1 MKSVKYQLKNGL
13 KVLLLESHKSP
24 VVSVQM
30 WVKNGSADEKKGE
43 EGLSH
48 FIEHLVFKGS
58 RKYKAGEIAQ
68 VVEGSGGEL
77 NAYTTFD
84 QTVFYVTISKEFQDV
99 ALDVISEMMGHPIFD
114 KTEVDNEREVV
125 IEEIK
130 MGMDSPGR
138 KASQL
143 LFSTCFKNHPYGT
156 PVIGYDKIIRKTSL
170 KKIKDFFA
178 ERYATSNML
187 LVVSGDFQSS
197 EMKKSVNKYFND
209 FKKSVAKK
217 RSRKKEPK
225 QSSPRLKVEQTE
237 FQQTTVYFAWKAPN
251 IKHKDTVALDVL
263 SFILG
268 QGDSSR
274 LMQKLRMEKPLTN
287 SVGAWTFAPQDDGV
301 LAVSMG
307 LDKENL
313 TEAFSTLNSSL
324 ADFLT
329 KIPTND
335 EMQKTIT
342 NFASDQVY
350 AVETVDGIARKAG
363 SLEFFLGDY
372 KYFAQYMKQVHQLK
386 PIDIVKMARKYF
398 NPKTLSIVV
407 MTNEKKT
414 VTEKICK
421 SFIKEYTKSY
431 KKACAIKVVDKK
443 FKPQKFVIATSS
455 KKNEESV
462 TKKQLKSGIRLYT
475 KATYEI
481 PTVSVRIGFHG
492 GARGEEQN
500 ILGLSELF
508 SRVWLGGTDTCS
520 EEALNHKIDSLAA
533 GLTTFSGRNTFGM
546 SSDFLS
552 NHQGEM
558 FEILAD
564 VLLNPLFDD
573 NVLDRE
579 RAVQVNQIKSRND
592 SPSQLC
598 GMQFIQTMFPQHPN
612 GKDMLGS
619 EESLKKMS
627 RKDLQSY
634 YKKLFSTQNIYISIV
649 GAFDDSEVQKF
660 LNTLEKNMP
669 HTKVDLGQFPLKA
682 LEKKQVLFKEMKKEQ
697 SHVVVGYRG
706 LKMTDKDRYVLQI
719 IQSILSGQG
728 GRLFIELRDKN
739 SLAYSVSPMK
749 MEGIDGG
756 YFGGYIACS
765 PEKVD
770 KAIEMLR
777 IEFRKLVDQPVPAE
791 ELERAQKY
799 LIGRHDIDLQKGSA
813 QSNMILFD
821 EIYGLNCEDSFH
833 VKKFYQAVTSQ
844 DIQRVCAHI
853 FNGTEIISVV
863 GSQASTV

>member
-30 WVKNGSADEKKGE
+30 WVKNGSADEKKSE

-68 VVEGSGGEL
+68 IVEGSGGEL

-84 QTVFYVTISKEFQDV
+84 QTVFYVTISKEYQDV

-143 LFSTCFKNHPYGT
+143 LFNTCFKKHPYGV

-170 KKIKDFFA
+170 KKIKDFFY
-178 ERYATSNML
+178 ERYSSANML
-187 LVVSGDFQSS
+187 LVVSGDFQSA
-197 EMKKSVNKYFND
+197 EMKKSVNKYFSD
-209 FKKSVAKK
+209 FKKGTSKK
-217 RSRKKEPK
+217 RTRAKEPK
-225 QSSPRLKVEQTE
+225 QLSPRIKVEQTE

-251 IKHKDTVALDVL
+251 IKHKDTPALDVMA
-263 SFILG
+263 FILG
-268 QGDSSR
+268 QGDSSQ

-287 SVGAWTFAPQDDGV
+287 SVGSWTFAPQDEGI

-313 TEAFSTLNSSL
+313 SEAFSALNSSL
-324 ADFLT
+324 KSFLSKAPST
-329 KIPTND
+329 E
-335 EMQKTIT
+335 EMQKALT

-350 AVETVDGIARKAG
+350 SVETVDGIARKAG

-372 KYFAQYMKQVHQLK
+372 NYFPKYMKQINQLK
-386 PIDIVKMARKYF
+386 PEDILKVARKYF
-398 NPKTLSIVV
+398 NPKTLSIVA
-407 MTNEKKT
+407 MTNEKKAIA
-414 VTEKICK
+414 EKNCK
-421 SFIKEYTKSY
+421 AFVKEFTKNY
-431 KKACAIKVVDKK
+431 KEACSVKSKSEK
-443 FKPQKFVIATSS
+443 FKPTKLVISS
-455 KKNEESV
+455 HANKNEDSV
-462 TKKQLKSGIRLYT
+462 SKSTLKSGIRLYS
-475 KATYEI
+475 KAIYEI

-492 GARGEEQN
+492 GARGEDQN
-500 ILGLSELF
+500 VSGLSELF
-508 SRVWLGGTDTCS
+508 SRVWLGGTDACS
-520 EEALNHKIDSLAA
+520 EELLNKKIDALAA
-533 GLTTFSGRNTFGM
+533 GLTTFSGRNTFGL

-558 FEILAD
+558 FEIISD
-564 VLLNPLFDD
+564 VLLNPLFDE
-573 NVLDRE
+573 NVLSRE
-579 RAVQVNQIKSRND
+579 RSVQLNQIKSRND

-598 GMQFIQTMFPQHPN
+598 GMQFMQTMFPSHPN

-619 EESLKKMS
+619 EDSLLKMK
-627 RKDLQSY
+627 REDLKNY
-634 YKKLFSTQNIYISIV
+634 YKKLFSTKNMYVSIV
-649 GAFDDSEVQKF
+649 GAFEETEVKKF
-660 LNTLEKNMP
+660 LNKLGEKMPNAKVEFGSYPLSALEKNQM
-669 HTKVDLGQFPLKA
+669 
-682 LEKKQVLFKEMKKEQ
+682 LFKEMKKEQ

-706 LKMTDKDRYVLQI
+706 LKMTDKDRYVLQV

-749 MEGIDGG
+749 MEGIEGG

-777 IEFRKLVDQPVPAE
+777 AEFRKLISAPVPSE

-821 EIYGLNCEDSFH
+821 EIYGLNCEDSFN
-833 VKKFYQAVTSQ
+833 VKKFYLAVTPK
-844 DIQRVCAHI
+844 DIQRVSAMI
-853 FNGTEIISVV
+853 FNGPEIISVV
-863 GSQASTV
+863 GTQTAVA